1 MDLLLDDGKLR
12 LRVTAKHSDA
22 IDTEV
27 LAGGELSDRKGVNVP
42 QAVLDL
48 SPLTEKDR
56 RDLAFGLELGVNWSG
71 PVVRTAP
78 RRHHRSTPAD
88 R

>member
-27 LAGGELSDRKGVNVP
+27 LNGGELSDRKGVNVP

-48 SPLTEKDR
+48 SPLTEKTAATWP
-56 RDLAFGLELGVNWSG
+56 LAWSWAWTG
-71 PVVRTAP
+71 SPCRSCSALRTSLKRA
-78 RRHHRSTPAD
+78 S
-88 R
+88 